1 MIPKTAIATFFMAH
15 ELDQLLH
22 EATLVK
28 VEYDKQSKTFR
39 FLFAGDTKMH
49 IVFSFSPVTFL
60 CLSGWPGQGD
70 SFAIWQELTPAVIQ
84 KCEGHR
90 DNRIVS
96 FSCEQPREGFDSIK
110 FTIVFELFGAQSN
123 AYLLDTNG
131 AIVQA
136 ARVVNDVRE
145 LRPRSQYVP
154 PAGIENIPTSGT
166 GLIAEFGNRRYTV
179 EYEGDR
185 YSVFGKSATAES
197 TTPIVSL
204 LQDIQSQFHERMRF
218 EAALKD
224 HRGRLKRLIGKQRQL
239 IAQLQKQLD
248 ECNQAEQFAR
258 FGDLLMAHPHNRPM
272 NDTLTVSDF
281 YTNQEVTI
289 PLEAGKSVIE
299 TAGIYYKRSKK
310 LQRSIQPLKDRIG
323 QSEVQISQ
331 FEEILT
337 KLENVENELAL
348 AEILA
353 RYKMKALTV
362 ALAKAEQ
369 PTSRYYRIF
378 ESSAGEKILVG
389 KSSEGNDVLTFK
401 TARSWDLWFHVGQNI
416 PGSHVVLV
424 LPDKNRAPSK
434 ASIEEAARI
443 AAYYSDMRRVTN
455 VPIIY
460 TERRY
465 VRKMK
470 KGGPGQVIYQ
480 NVKSLFVDPALP
492 ATSTE
497 QD

>member
-1 MIPKTAIATFFMAH
+1 MIPKTAIATFFMAR
-15 ELDQLLH
+15 ELDELLR

-28 VEYDKQSKTFR
+28 VEYDKLSKTFR
-39 FLFAGDTKMH
+39 FLFAGDSKMH

-70 SFAIWQELTPAVIQ
+70 SFAIWQELTPATIIN
-84 KCEGHR
+84 CEGRR
-90 DNRIVS
+90 DNRIVV
-96 FSCEQPREGFDSIK
+96 FECEQPREGFDALK

-123 AYLLDTNG
+123 AYLLDADG

-136 ARVVNDVRE
+136 ARVVNDPRE
-145 LRPRSQYVP
+145 LRPRAQYAA
-154 PAGIENIPTSGT
+154 PAGLADVPKSGT
-166 GLIAEFGNRRYTV
+166 GLVAEFGDRRFEI
-179 EYEGDR
+179 EYDGDR
-185 YSVFGKSATAES
+185 YSLKGDSSSKSTS
-197 TTPIVSL
+197 TPIVSL
-204 LQDIQSQFHERMRF
+204 LQNIQSQFHERMRF

-239 IAQLQKQLD
+239 IVQLQKQLD
-248 ECNQAEQFAR
+248 ECNQAEQFAKY
-258 FGDLLMAHPHNRPM
+258 GDLLMAHPHTKPV
-272 NDTLTVSDF
+272 NDTLTVNDF
-281 YTNQEVTI
+281 YTNQEVII
-289 PLEAGKSVIE
+289 PLEPGKSVIE

-310 LQRSIQPLKDRIG
+310 LQRSIQPLKDRIS

-331 FEEILT
+331 FDEILT

-348 AEILA
+348 EEILS

-369 PTSRYYRIF
+369 STSRYYRIF
-378 ESSAGEKILVG
+378 ESSAGETILVG

-416 PGSHVVLV
+416 PGSHVILV

-492 ATSTE
+492 ATATE

>member
-1 MIPKTAIATFFMAH
+1 MAQ
-15 ELDQLLH
+15 ELDQFLRD
-22 EATLVK
+22 ATLVK
-28 VEYDKQSKTFR
+28 VEYDRQSKTFR
-39 FLFAGDTKMH
+39 FLLAGETKTH

-60 CLSGWPGQGD
+60 CLAGWPGQGE
-70 SFAIWQELTPAVIQ
+70 SFAIWQELTPATIR
-84 KCEGHR
+84 KCEGRR

-96 FSCEQPREGFDSIK
+96 FACEQPKESLSAIPY
-110 FTIVFELFGAQSN
+110 TIIFELFGAQSN
-123 AYLLDTNG
+123 AYLLDADG
-131 AIVQA
+131 SILQA
-136 ARVVNDVRE
+136 ARVVNDARK
-145 LRPRSQYVP
+145 LRPRSLYIAP
-154 PAGIENIPTSGT
+154 PGLVDIPMAGT
-166 GLIAEFGNRRYTV
+166 GLVAEFGNHRYIV
-179 EYEGDR
+179 EYDGER
-185 YSVFGKSATAES
+185 YSLKGETAPTATK
-197 TTPIVSL
+197 TPIISL
-204 LQDIQSQFHERMRF
+204 LQNIQSQFHERMRF

-224 HRGRLKRLIGKQRQL
+224 HRGRLRRLIGKQRQL

-248 ECNQAEQFAR
+248 ECNQAEQFSKY
-258 FGDLLMAHPHNRPM
+258 GDLLMAHPHAKPV
-272 NDTLTVSDF
+272 NDTLTVNDF
-281 YTNQEVTI
+281 YTHQEVII
-289 PLEAGKSVIE
+289 PLEPGKTVIE

-310 LQRSIQPLKDRIG
+310 LQRSIQPLNERIG
-323 QSEVQISQ
+323 QSKVQISQ
-331 FEEILT
+331 FEEILA
-337 KLENVENELAL
+337 KLENVESELAL
-348 AEILA
+348 DEILA
-353 RYKMKALTV
+353 RYKMKSLTA

-369 PTSRYYRIF
+369 PTSPYYRNF

-416 PGSHVVLV
+416 PGSHVILV

-434 ASIEEAARI
+434 TSIEEAARI

-470 KGGPGQVIYQ
+470 KGAPGQVIYQ

-492 ATSTE
+492 PTATE